1 MNIQDKRHEMFD
13 AAREL
18 FLEHGFKKTSVSDI
32 TSKAQV
38 AVGTFYKYYESK
50 EQIFCEVYD
59 AENERSKRSIIAQ
72 MDTSQPPK
80 VVVKNFLDAV
90 LQTCSNNNILAEWYG
105 SSDINKMITSKYAQ
119 NNKHNYFVYSFL
131 IEQIKLWQAS
141 GQFRQDMSIETMI
154 ALFDMLIVIDH
165 HKNEVGSEHFPA
177 ALERMAEFLVDG
189 LSK

>member
-1 MNIQDKRHEMFD
+1 MNLQDKRHEMFD

-38 AVGTFYKYYESK
+38 AVGTFYKYYDSK
-50 EQIFCEVYD
+50 EQIFCEVYH

-72 MDTSQPPK
+72 MDINQPPK

-90 LQTCSNNNILAEWYG
+90 IQTCTHNNILAEWYR
-105 SSDINKMITSKYAQ
+105 SSDINQMIKSKYAH

-131 IEQIKLWQAS
+131 IDQIKLWRES

-154 ALFDMLIVIDH
+154 ALFNTLIVIDH
-165 HKNEVGSEHFPA
+165 HKDEVGSEHFPA
-177 ALERMAEFLVDG
+177 ILELMAEFLVDG